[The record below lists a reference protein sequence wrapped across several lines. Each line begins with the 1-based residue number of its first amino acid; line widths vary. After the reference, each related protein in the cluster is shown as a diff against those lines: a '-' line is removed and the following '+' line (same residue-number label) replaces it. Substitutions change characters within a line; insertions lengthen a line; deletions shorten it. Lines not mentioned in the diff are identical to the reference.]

1 MKIVTVAEMVA
12 MEQATAASGF
22 GYDRMMAAAGGALAA
37 VVAEQ
42 APADG
47 LILALI
53 GPGNNGGDGLVACAR
68 LQAAG
73 RRVVPY
79 IWRRKEAADPL
90 VAAVR
95 EPLWADADPGHER
108 LQALTVEAAVI
119 VDALLGTG
127 NVRPIGGS
135 LAALL
140 EAVHAA
146 LRRRR
151 TSWPGRVD
159 PTRPQP
165 PDRPL
170 IVACDCPSGLNCD
183 TGAIDP
189 LALPADLTVTFALP
203 KVGHFLAPGAAFCG
217 RLIVAAIGIDRGL
230 APDTAPDLLTG
241 VELAEWLPPRSPLAH
256 KGTFGRALI
265 VAGSGRF
272 PGAAAIA
279 CEAAYAAG
287 AGLVHLAAIPP
298 VGHIVAAR
306 LAEPVHTALP
316 GTPPEAPIA
325 LAPAAVSVLA
335 GLLADHDALLIGP
348 GLSTHP
354 ETMAFVR
361 AVLIERP
368 AVLPP
373 LVVDAD
379 ALNALAGLGLSP
391 AALPPLSILTPHPGE
406 MARLTGLSTKAIN
419 AERWAVARRFAGLW
433 QQIVVLKGAHTV
445 IAHPDGRLAISP
457 FAEAAL
463 ATAGSG
469 DVLAGI
475 LVALLAQGLEPW
487 TAARL
492 GVYLHALAGG
502 LAAQTRGPTL
512 LAGDIARHV
521 PQALARWR

>member
-12 MEQATAASGF
+12 MERATAASGF
-22 GYDRMMAAAGGALAA
+22 GYDQMMAAAGGALAA
-37 VVAEQ
+37 VVAEH
-42 APADG
+42 APAGG

-68 LQAAG
+68 LQEAGHRVAA
-73 RRVVPY
+73 Y
-79 IWRRKEAADPL
+79 IWKRKEADDPL

-95 EPLWADADPGHER
+95 EPLWAEADPGHER
-108 LQALTVEAAVI
+108 LQALTSEAAII

-135 LAALL
+135 LATLL
-140 EAVHAA
+140 EAVHAS
-146 LRRRR
+146 LKRRREQLPLR
-151 TSWPGRVD
+151 LD

-165 PDRPL
+165 ADRPL

-217 RLIVAAIGIDRGL
+217 RLIVAEIGIDRRL
-230 APDTAPDLLTG
+230 APDSAPDLLTG
-241 VELAEWLPPRSPLAH
+241 AELVGLLPARSPLAH

-265 VAGSGRF
+265 VAGSSRF

-279 CEAAYAAG
+279 CQAAYAAG
-287 AGLVHLAAIPP
+287 AGLVHLAAIPL
-298 VGHIVAAR
+298 VGHTVAAR

-316 GTPPEAPIA
+316 GTPPDAATA
-325 LAPAAVSVLA
+325 LAPAAAKVLEDILP
-335 GLLADHDALLIGP
+335 GHDALLVGP
-348 GLSTHP
+348 GLSTDP
-354 ETMAFVR
+354 ETVAFVR
-361 AVLIERP
+361 TFLTDRTTP
-368 AVLPP
+368 LPP

-379 ALNALAGLGLSP
+379 ALNALAQLGLSP
-391 AALPPLSILTPHPGE
+391 AALPPSSILTPHPGE
-406 MARLTGLSTKAIN
+406 MARLTGLSTAAVN
-419 AERWAVARRFAGLW
+419 ADRWAVARRFAGSW
-433 QQIVVLKGAHTV
+433 GQIVVLKGAHTV
-445 IAHPDGRLAISP
+445 IAHPNGWLAISP
-457 FAEAAL
+457 FADAAL

-487 TAARL
+487 AAAQV
-492 GVYLHALAGG
+492 GVYLHALAGR
-502 LAAQTRGPTL
+502 LAAQSQGPTL
-512 LAGDIARHV
+512 LAGDIARFV
-521 PQALARWR
+521 PQALVQWR